1 MGYPWEVVKIFTTS
15 TFYLKSRV
23 TSVTK
28 KSKPSEVVI
37 RLVYFSVKQTLNNK
51 NDLKILL
58 FQEIGRYFFGIFAAA
73 DACLVARMDAWLNNC
88 LNQTSDFRILR
99 DLGQPHSSTLRCLR
113 RQTHIWPAR
122 LPFFFFPMLR
132 SYFFSFLQLSGSF
145 SYLLRA
151 PLTTMLQK
159 STKLKHQSNV

>member
-1 MGYPWEVVKIFTTS
+1 MKGKSKRHRWNKSACTS
-15 TFYLKSRV
+15 LITLLFYLQISFSGAS
-23 TSVTK
+23 TA
-28 KSKPSEVVI
+28 PSQLILKTGLGAMKGCMIEQ
-37 RLVYFSVKQTLNNK
+37 YFVP
-51 NDLKILL
+51 
-58 FQEIGRYFFGIFAAA
+58 
-73 DACLVARMDAWLNNC
+73 
-88 LNQTSDFRILR
+88 DFRIG
-99 DLGQPHSSTLRCLR
+99 DVGQPHSSTLRCLR

-159 STKLKHQSNV
+159 STNLKHQLNL